1 MTIPQRQRVVSAHA
15 AGRWHDRT
23 MSKTPIS
30 DRIRA
35 ARLRVGW
42 TQAALA
48 KAVGVSPGAVSQWE
62 GAGNTPGGISVDHLQ
77 EVARVLMIPAS
88 DLLDGQTEPGLT
100 ITDEHE
106 IAFVELYRRLT
117 PAMRS
122 IHLQLLYE
130 QVAGGGTAKPESHP
144 PKRRNIG

>member
-1 MTIPQRQRVVSAHA
+1 
-15 AGRWHDRT
+15 
-23 MSKTPIS
+23 MSKTAIS

-62 GAGNTPGGISVDHLQ
+62 GAGALPSGISLDRLQ
-77 EVARVLMIPAS
+77 KVARVLMIPTS
-88 DLLDGQTEPGLT
+88 DLLGGQAQAGLT
-100 ITDEHE
+100 LTDEQE
-106 IAFVELYRRLT
+106 IAFMELYRRLT
-117 PAMRS
+117 PAMRA

-130 QVAGGGTAKPESHP
+130 QVAGSGAAKAESHP